1 MLSDTIKTNIQDI
14 HIMVLFFIIV
24 EITSPSIIIKPINII
39 FLPAK
44 AANPFLSLIFSGL
57 YPAIRYN
64 FLIVPTRPSIRKPPK
79 FLADKFYA
87 ISLIILEI
95 ISSMSIGCLL
105 LQNV

>member
-1 MLSDTIKTNIQDI
+1 MFNFNSKNQLEQMKSNHELKMQKLRLQGEMYIEENKIKNDIALSK
-14 HIMVLFFIIV
+14 
-24 EITSPSIIIKPINII
+24 
-39 FLPAK
+39 
-44 AANPFLSLIFSGL
+44 
-57 YPAIRYN
+57 
-64 FLIVPTRPSIRKPPK
+64 PSIRKPPK